1 MLSRLLCLRQHADKI
16 ILCVSQG
23 MNGGASQPPSL
34 QLKDLYAR
42 RQNRDLSKLRAY
54 EQILQQIM
62 NRIKAHSDLPTH
74 PTSLLYTVPQFV
86 LGLPML
92 DLKDCILF
100 LVHQLRSSGLEIRY
114 TYPNLLYIS
123 WRSYEHEYM
132 KRESPIYA
140 AMISSA
146 GQAADEQ
153 ERKRHEA
160 ESARLESIK
169 PASEKRKP
177 KKSVSFTSGRE
188 SKPSSLASSRAEPPV
203 SALSYTPSMDF
214 LNAVEK
220 PTEKKQS
227 ETAKAFSDLF
237 AF

>member
-1 MLSRLLCLRQHADKI
+1 M

-23 MNGGASQPPSL
+23 MNVQPPSL

-100 LVHQLRSSGLEIRY
+100 LVHQLRSSGLEVRY

-140 AMISSA
+140 AMVSSA
-146 GQAADEQ
+146 GQAAEEQ
-153 ERKRHEA
+153 EKKRQEA
-160 ESARLESIK
+160 EAARLESIK

-177 KKSVSFTSGRE
+177 KKSVSFTSGRD
-188 SKPSSLASSRAEPPV
+188 SKPASVRAEPPV

-214 LNAVEK
+214 LNAVDK
-220 PTEKKQS
+220 PTEKKGIS

-237 AF
+237 TF

>member
-1 MLSRLLCLRQHADKI
+1 MS
-16 ILCVSQG
+16 
-23 MNGGASQPPSL
+23 SQPPSI

-62 NRIKAHSDLPTH
+62 NRINAHSDLPTH

-100 LVHQLRSSGLEIRY
+100 LVHQLRSSGLEVRY

-140 AMISSA
+140 AMVSSA
-146 GQAADEQ
+146 GHAAEEQ
-153 ERKRHEA
+153 EKKRQEVEA
-160 ESARLESIK
+160 ARLESIK

-188 SKPSSLASSRAEPPV
+188 SKQSSLRTEPPV

-237 AF
+237 NF

>member
-1 MLSRLLCLRQHADKI
+1 
-16 ILCVSQG
+16 
-23 MNGGASQPPSL
+23 MNVQPPSL

-100 LVHQLRSSGLEIRY
+100 LVHQLRSSGLEVRY

-140 AMISSA
+140 AMVSSA
-146 GQAADEQ
+146 GQAAEEQ
-153 ERKRHEA
+153 ERKRYEA
-160 ESARLESIK
+160 EQARLEAIK
-169 PASEKRKP
+169 PPEKRKP
-177 KKSVSFTSGRE
+177 KKSVSFSSGRE
-188 SKPSSLASSRAEPPV
+188 SKQASIRAEPPV

-214 LNAVEK
+214 LNAVDK

-237 AF
+237 TF

>member
-1 MLSRLLCLRQHADKI
+1 
-16 ILCVSQG
+16 
-23 MNGGASQPPSL
+23 MNVAQQPPSI

-42 RQNRDLSKLRAY
+42 RQNRDLSKLKAY

-100 LVHQLRSSGLEIRY
+100 LVHQLRSSGLEVKY

-140 AMISSA
+140 AMVASA
-146 GQAADEQ
+146 GQAAEEQ
-153 ERKRHEA
+153 ERKRQEA
-160 ESARLESIK
+160 EAVRLEAAK
-169 PASEKRKP
+169 PPEKRKP
-177 KKSVSFTSGRE
+177 KKAVSFSTGRE
-188 SKPSSLASSRAEPPV
+188 SKQASLRAEPPV

-237 AF
+237 TF

>member
-1 MLSRLLCLRQHADKI
+1 
-16 ILCVSQG
+16 
-23 MNGGASQPPSL
+23 
-34 QLKDLYAR
+34 
-42 RQNRDLSKLRAY
+42 
-54 EQILQQIM
+54 M

-100 LVHQLRSSGLEIRY
+100 LVHQLRSSGLEVKY

-140 AMISSA
+140 AMVASA
-146 GQAADEQ
+146 GQAAEEADRRRQ
-153 ERKRHEA
+153 EA
-160 ESARLESIK
+160 EAARLEAAK
-169 PASEKRKP
+169 PVEKRKP
-177 KKSVSFTSGRE
+177 KKAVSFSTGRE
-188 SKPSSLASSRAEPPV
+188 SKQASLRAEPPV

-214 LNAVEK
+214 LNAVDK
-220 PTEKKQS
+220 PTEKKGMS

-237 AF
+237 TF

>member
-1 MLSRLLCLRQHADKI
+1 
-16 ILCVSQG
+16 
-23 MNGGASQPPSL
+23 MNGSQQPPSI

-42 RQNRDLSKLRAY
+42 RQNRDLSRLRAY

-62 NRIKAHSDLPTH
+62 NRIKSHSDLPTH

-100 LVHQLRSSGLEIRY
+100 LVHQLRSSGLEVKY

-140 AMISSA
+140 AMIASA
-146 GQAADEQ
+146 GIAADEQ
-153 ERKRHEA
+153 EKRRAEA
-160 ESARLESIK
+160 DAARLEAAK
-169 PASEKRKP
+169 PPEKRKP
-177 KKSVSFTSGRE
+177 KKSVSFTTGRE
-188 SKPSSLASSRAEPPV
+188 SKQGSVRSEPPV

-220 PTEKKQS
+220 PTEKRQS
-227 ETAKAFSDLF
+227 ETAKAFTDLF
-237 AF
+237 TF